1 MGFDFTVEFR
11 PGRNNVV
18 ADALSRR
25 DEDMAPTLMALTGP
39 AFSVFDDLRREVATD
54 SSLVALRDK
63 IAAGELGA
71 PWAFTDGLLTKQG
84 RVFVAARSPSLP
96 ALLDVA
102 HTGHEGVE
110 RTLHRLCAD
119 FTVPNTKQV
128 VQDHVHACTIC
139 QRNKVEHL
147 HPAGLLQPLPVPTR
161 VWEDISMDFEEG
173 LPRVNGKSVILTVVD
188 RQSKYAHFL
197 PLGHPYTAT
206 SVAHVFF
213 NEVVRLHG
221 IPLSIVSDRDP
232 VFTSAFWTELFR
244 LAGVKLT
251 MSSAFHPQ
259 TDGQSEAANRVIGM
273 YLRCLTGDRPR
284 QWLRWLPW
292 AEYCFNTAF
301 QSSLR
306 TTPFQVVYGWPPPA
320 LRAYDRGTARVHAVE
335 QALTERDTFLNEVR
349 ERLLQA

>member
-25 DEDMAPTLMALTGP
+25 DEDMAPTLMALIGP

-63 IAAGELGA
+63 IAADELGA

-213 NEVVRLHG
+213 NEVVRRSCLLQRGGSPPRHTALHRQRQRPRLHQRVLDGTVSPCRGQAHHELGVSPSEGRPIGGGQPGDRHVPALPDGRSPSLMDAMATVGG
-221 IPLSIVSDRDP
+221 ILLQHGVSIIPPHDAVSGGLWL
-232 VFTSAFWTELFR
+232 AAAR
-244 LAGVKLT
+244 LA
-251 MSSAFHPQ
+251 
-259 TDGQSEAANRVIGM
+259 
-273 YLRCLTGDRPR
+273 
-284 QWLRWLPW
+284 
-292 AEYCFNTAF
+292 
-301 QSSLR
+301 
-306 TTPFQVVYGWPPPA
+306 
-320 LRAYDRGTARVHAVE
+320 
-335 QALTERDTFLNEVR
+335 
-349 ERLLQA
+349 RL

>member
-147 HPAGLLQPLPVPTR
+147 HLAGLLQPLPVPTR

-259 TDGQSEAANRVIGM
+259 RDGQSEAANRVIGM

-284 QWLRWLPW
+284 
-292 AEYCFNTAF
+292 
-301 QSSLR
+301 
-306 TTPFQVVYGWPPPA
+306 
-320 LRAYDRGTARVHAVE
+320 
-335 QALTERDTFLNEVR
+335 
-349 ERLLQA
+349 